1 MGYREKSRMDMV
13 ELVRRWQAG
22 ESERAIARQTRTA
35 RATVNKYLAAARAL
49 GIARGSS
56 PPTEEQLGA
65 LGALGQVAGVTRPRT
80 APERQR
86 LDPHQAQIACWLRD
100 DDLQLTRVQEL
111 LLQQGVAVSYRVP
124 TGRLRR
130 FVRRAGSGAAV
141 ASTVRLPETAPGDV
155 AEFDFG
161 RFGRLAAVDGRP
173 GDVIWALVL
182 VLGYSRHS
190 FVWPLVRQTFEEV
203 VAGMKASWRFFGGV
217 PHRIVLDNFPAAI
230 AGPDALDP
238 RPTRLFL
245 EYSQARGFL
254 IDATRP
260 HHPKDKPK
268 VERGMQYVQGRF
280 WKGGSF
286 RDLGDVRVQAERWCR
301 EVAEQRRHVTTR
313 RVPMV
318 ALEDEERA
326 LLLPAPTEPYDIP
339 LWKTVTVGRDH
350 HVSVGQALYF
360 LPAERCPPG
369 TSLEARADR
378 CLLRLYHH
386 GELVKVH
393 PRQEKGSRS
402 TDVADYPP
410 ERAAY
415 AQRAPEQILAQAR
428 ALGEPIGQFAERLLS
443 RKKRIKGRQ
452 RTAGRLST
460 SDYYQVTPGSLRG
473 HSGPASLTVLCVVW
487 SAFRPKSRTGL
498 VAYPGGAPRRDQVV

>member
-1 MGYREKSRMDMV
+1 
-13 ELVRRWQAG
+13 
-22 ESERAIARQTRTA
+22 
-35 RATVNKYLAAARAL
+35 
-49 GIARGSS
+49 
-56 PPTEEQLGA
+56 
-65 LGALGQVAGVTRPRT
+65 
-80 APERQR
+80 
-86 LDPHQAQIACWLRD
+86 
-100 DDLQLTRVQEL
+100 
-111 LLQQGVAVSYRVP
+111 
-124 TGRLRR
+124 
-130 FVRRAGSGAAV
+130 
-141 ASTVRLPETAPGDV
+141 
-155 AEFDFG
+155 
-161 RFGRLAAVDGRP
+161 
-173 GDVIWALVL
+173 
-182 VLGYSRHS
+182 
-190 FVWPLVRQTFEEV
+190 
-203 VAGMKASWRFFGGV
+203 
-217 PHRIVLDNFPAAI
+217 
-230 AGPDALDP
+230 
-238 RPTRLFL
+238 
-245 EYSQARGFL
+245 
-254 IDATRP
+254 
-260 HHPKDKPK
+260 
-268 VERGMQYVQGRF
+268 
-280 WKGGSF
+280 
-286 RDLGDVRVQAERWCR
+286 
-301 EVAEQRRHVTTR
+301 
-313 RVPMV
+313 V